1 MEGNALLVEMWSYTV
16 KMEAIKERW
25 YLKVLPFGLIL
36 EGYIRRKLRLGFERL
51 ENELDDLALQE
62 GKSRNQLW

>member
-16 KMEAIKERW
+16 KMEAIKNRL
-25 YLKVLPFGLIL
+25 YIRMLLFGLIF
-36 EGYIRRKLRLGFERL
+36 EGYIRRKLRLVFERL

-62 GKSRNQLW
+62 GESRNQLW

>member
-16 KMEAIKERW
+16 KMEAIKNRL
-25 YLKVLPFGLIL
+25 YRMLLFGLIL

-51 ENELDDLALQE
+51 ENELDDFALQE
-62 GKSRNQLW
+62 GESRNQLW